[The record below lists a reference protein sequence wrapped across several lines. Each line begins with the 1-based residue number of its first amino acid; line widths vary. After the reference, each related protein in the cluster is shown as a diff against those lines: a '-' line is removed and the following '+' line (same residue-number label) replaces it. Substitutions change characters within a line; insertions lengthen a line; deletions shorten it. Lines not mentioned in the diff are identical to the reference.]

1 MKLSKEQKKHM
12 LYEVIFEYKSYVSV
26 AKANGVN
33 PFTFE
38 KCVARAKV
46 HGIENVLREDN
57 NKHYPNDF
65 KLSVVQYIE
74 QGHTFRETFV
84 KFNLAPSIVV
94 RWFRK
99 YSEGGT
105 EMLFL
110 ETRGRKSVGRSKKE
124 IPDEKQTELQQLKK
138 RNQELVRKLRYAEM
152 ENEFLKKLD
161 ALVQERV
168 KRENGK

>member
-1 MKLSKEQKKHM
+1 
-12 LYEVIFEYKSYVSV
+12 
-26 AKANGVN
+26 
-33 PFTFE
+33 
-38 KCVARAKV
+38 
-46 HGIENVLREDN
+46 
-57 NKHYPNDF
+57 
-65 KLSVVQYIE
+65 
-74 QGHTFRETFV
+74 
-84 KFNLAPSIVV
+84 
-94 RWFRK
+94 
-99 YSEGGT
+99 
-105 EMLFL
+105 MLFL